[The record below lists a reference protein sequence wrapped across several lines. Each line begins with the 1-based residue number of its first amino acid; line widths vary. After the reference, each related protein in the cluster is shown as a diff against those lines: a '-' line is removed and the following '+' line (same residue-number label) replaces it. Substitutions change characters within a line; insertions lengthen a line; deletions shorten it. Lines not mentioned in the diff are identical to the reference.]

1 MSFWTFAKFQIKPFG
16 IMKLLFVIVYF
27 VKCMTLLGIS
37 SLNNIQ
43 ADIFPPK
50 PQWLSLHFSPLIM
63 FS

>member
-1 MSFWTFAKFQIKPFG
+1 
-16 IMKLLFVIVYF
+16 MKLLFVTVYF

-37 SLNNIQ
+37 SLNNMQ